1 MQVAVLLDALPRQ
14 LELHLRKFS
23 QRGAILPA
31 MQQPTAGAIGTANWV
46 KVDVLTPY
54 QRLTAEM
61 NLPRRMRETLN
72 DPESLFHLRNVSAEP
87 LLPGAVPLN
96 GVPEGIFN
104 KALIGGIRTIE
115 PEPPAA
121 DQVMETMRRYC
132 MFQASEFMVTGFA
145 EFAKAAS
152 PEMHTEI
159 LLKGRFFQLFD
170 ATITIIGV
178 PGKSWTQANI
188 WANRDHMVGLFLG

>member
-1 MQVAVLLDALPRQ
+1 MQ
-14 LELHLRKFS
+14 H
-23 QRGAILPA
+23 
-31 MQQPTAGAIGTANWV
+31 PTASGIGAATWA

-61 NLPRRMRETLN
+61 QIQGRMRETLN

-96 GVPEGIFN
+96 GVPEGLFN
-104 KALIGGIRTIE
+104 KTLIGGIRTIE
-115 PEPPAA
+115 PEPPPA
-121 DQVMETMRRYC
+121 DQAMETIRRYA
-132 MFQASEFMVTGFA
+132 MFQASGFMVTGFA

-170 ATITIIGV
+170 ATVTVIGV
-178 PGKSWTQANI
+178 LGRSWTQPNI
-188 WANRDHMVGLFLG
+188 WANRDHMLALFLG

>member
-1 MQVAVLLDALPRQ
+1 MQHPTGGAL
-14 LELHLRKFS
+14 S
-23 QRGAILPA
+23 AA
-31 MQQPTAGAIGTANWV
+31 TWS

-61 NLPRRMRETLN
+61 QVRGRMRETLN
-72 DPESLFHLRNVSAEP
+72 DAESLFHLRNVTAEP

-96 GVPEGIFN
+96 GVPEGLFN

-132 MFQASEFMVTGFA
+132 MFQASGFMVTGFA

-152 PEMHTEI
+152 PEMHTEL

-178 PGKSWTQANI
+178 PGKTWTQPNI
-188 WANRDHMVGLFLG
+188 WANRDHMVALFLG

>member
-1 MQVAVLLDALPRQ
+1 MQ
-14 LELHLRKFS
+14 H
-23 QRGAILPA
+23 
-31 MQQPTAGAIGTANWV
+31 PTAGSIGAANWA

-61 NLPRRMRETLN
+61 QVRGRMRETLN

-96 GVPEGIFN
+96 GVPEGLFN

-121 DQVMETMRRYC
+121 DQTMETIRRYA

-159 LLKGRFFQLFD
+159 LLKGRFFQLYD
-170 ATITIIGV
+170 VTVTVIGIA
-178 PGKSWTQANI
+178 GKSWTQPNI
-188 WANRDHMVGLFLG
+188 WANRDHMLALFLG